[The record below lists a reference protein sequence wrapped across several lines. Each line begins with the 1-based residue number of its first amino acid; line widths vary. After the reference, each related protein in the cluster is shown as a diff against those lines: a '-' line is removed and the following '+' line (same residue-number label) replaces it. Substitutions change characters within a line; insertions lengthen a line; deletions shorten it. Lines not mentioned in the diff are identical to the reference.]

1 LAWRIELSRE
11 AERSLAKLG
20 SAAATR
26 IAKGL
31 REVAALDSPRQRGEA
46 MVGNH
51 AGHWRYRFGDY
62 RVIARLED
70 GRMIILVIAVG
81 HRREVYR

>member
-1 LAWRIELSRE
+1 MAWKVELSRE
-11 AERSLAKLG
+11 AQKSLEKLG
-20 SAAATR
+20 PDAARR

-31 REVAALDSPRQRGEA
+31 RDVAALESPRQRGEA
-46 MVGNH
+46 MAGNH

-62 RVIARLED
+62 RVIARIED
-70 GRMIILVIAVG
+70 GRLVVLVIAVG